1 MQADIYDALGS
12 TPGVS
17 KQAMLD
23 QSDTQMSFVVSYQGG
38 VPLQLALFQKLRAN
52 PAYAQMKPKV
62 EGRLITLCVSG
73 C

>member
-1 MQADIYDALGS
+1 
-12 TPGVS
+12 
-17 KQAMLD
+17 
-23 QSDTQMSFVVSYQGG
+23 MSFVVSYQGG